1 MGKSGKRKRR
11 GAISALAFPIGCLAL
26 AAQLRAQPAQRI
38 DEAQVEAALQDRLK
52 TNLDT
57 LVGPERTIVQVD
69 VTLLDRLTTGDLD
82 RVKALS
88 RMPGVRTAP
97 AKEEAELRQRALA
110 SILSPVISSMHVTVW
125 VDESLSEE
133 MMEKIK
139 SEVPKWARLI
149 PGRGDTFKI
158 EPIPWREIVSPPSAS
173 QQNYLLYSL
182 LALVALLILIAAIY
196 FPMRKLKTPEGAV
209 LAAGAPGAEGE
220 GAGGGTMISEEE
232 RKRKRS
238 EELEEMKQIFAGAG
252 GGDYGEVLSEIRN
265 MLEEGLA
272 KTPGTRI
279 DSILGE
285 IKEILTKSPQE
296 ADSLLSEIRDTMADM
311 LDEQRKIAATS
322 GRPGPGGPGEGAA
335 SAAAPAAG
343 VPTGREGAAGSD
355 FGPEMVE
362 VLGNIE
368 DLMAQQVEKTP
379 EQGVLDEPFKYLKTL
394 PPEDITM
401 LIEDEEPK
409 LAAAVLSQIDPKAA
423 ADVLEVLEENKQF
436 EIAQAMSGLTEEE
449 DLAEEIK
456 SFLERKLKIVRLHKD
471 YVPVLG
477 YRVLADILSS
487 SRYAVTKLVLKNIE
501 SRNAALAGEIRKRM
515 FLFEDIVTLEDKDLE
530 TVIHNLPREMISYS
544 LVDASEEVKN
554 KVLQNM
560 TERAREMIGED
571 LETFKKV
578 ELEKEGEELPFN
590 EAMLQLEHNVIE
602 EIFRTV
608 DRNILKMALRG
619 ASVKVQEK
627 FFSGLTERAVAMLKE
642 DLEVMGAITRKRAD
656 EAQEEIM
663 EILRKLSSQM
673 LEAQHEVIA
682 TIRKLEREGQITV
695 ARFQEEMV

>member
-1 MGKSGKRKRR
+1 MDKCGKRKYRR
-11 GAISALAFPIGCLAL
+11 AISLFSVSFAFLL
-26 AAQLRAQPAQRI
+26 AAVPLRAQPAQRI
-38 DEAQVEAALQDRLK
+38 DEAQVETALQDRLK

-57 LVGPERTIVQVD
+57 MVGPERTIVQVD
-69 VTLLDRLTTGDLD
+69 VTLYDRLSAGDLD

-88 RMPGVRTAP
+88 SMPGVKTS
-97 AKEEAELRQRALA
+97 EEAKSALNRRAAA
-110 SILSPVISSMHVTVW
+110 SFLSPVISSMHITVW
-125 VDESLSEE
+125 VDESLPEE
-133 MMEKIK
+133 TIEKIK

-182 LALVALLILIAAIY
+182 LALLALLILIAAIY
-196 FPMRKLKTPEGAV
+196 FPLRKLKTPPGTV
-209 LAAGAPGAEGE
+209 LAAGAAGGEGE
-220 GAGGGTMISEEE
+220 GSGAGPMVSEEE
-232 RKRKRS
+232 SKRKRR
-238 EELEEMKQIFAGAG
+238 EELEEMKQIFSGVG
-252 GGDYGEVLSEIRN
+252 GGDYGETLEEIKN

-272 KTPGTRI
+272 KSPGARI
-279 DSILGE
+279 DSILSD
-285 IKEILTKSPQE
+285 IREILTKSPQQ
-296 ADSLLSEIRDTMADM
+296 ADSLLSEIRDTMSDM
-311 LDEQRKIAATS
+311 LDEQRKIAAM
-322 GRPGPGGPGEGAA
+322 GGAAGAGGPAA
-335 SAAAPAAG
+335 AGPAAAAPAAAAAA
-343 VPTGREGAAGSD
+343 GREGGAGTD
-355 FGPEMVE
+355 FGPEVVE

-368 DLMAQQVEKTP
+368 DLMAQQLEKTP
-379 EQGVLDEPFKYLKTL
+379 EEGILDEPFKYLKTL

-401 LIEDEEPK
+401 LIEDEESK

-423 ADVLEVLEENKQF
+423 ADVMEVLEEDKQF
-436 EIAQAMSGLTEEE
+436 EIAQAMSSLTEEE

-487 SRYAVTKLVLKNIE
+487 SRYAVTKVILDNIE
-501 SRNAALAGEIRKRM
+501 SRNAAMAGEIRKRM

-530 TVIHNLPREMISYS
+530 TVIHNIPREMISYAM
-544 LVDASEEVKN
+544 VDASEEVKN
-554 KVLQNM
+554 KILQNM

-571 LETFKKV
+571 LESIKKV

-590 EAMLQLEHNVIE
+590 EAMLELDESLIE

-608 DRNILKMALRG
+608 DRNTLKMGLRG

-663 EILRKLSSQM
+663 EVLRKLSSRM
-673 LEAQHEVIA
+673 LEAQHEIIA